1 MDEQTLYMQ
10 LEEEVEKYF
19 TINSHAGGWS
29 LWRPF
34 SFNLWKKLS
43 PMLGNSRSKLFLLS
57 EITSINFS
65 PCFEL
70 FLKNKERFLIILGIG
85 LREQNFFQGKEFF
98 FKNFYLDK
106 RCKNEFGANNEN
118 ISNQFGS
125 TVLLENRFY
134 RL

>member
-1 MDEQTLYMQ
+1 
-10 LEEEVEKYF
+10 
-19 TINSHAGGWS
+19 
-29 LWRPF
+29 
-34 SFNLWKKLS
+34 
-43 PMLGNSRSKLFLLS
+43 MLGNSRSKLFLLS